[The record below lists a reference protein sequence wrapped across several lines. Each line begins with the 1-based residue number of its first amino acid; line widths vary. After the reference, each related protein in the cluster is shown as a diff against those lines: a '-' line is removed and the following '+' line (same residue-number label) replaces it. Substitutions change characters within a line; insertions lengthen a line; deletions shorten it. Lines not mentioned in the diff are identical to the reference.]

1 VFFELEAFQPRPLM
15 NISRPQGCCEPAN
28 LVGQLRLIEQGGRV
42 RPVFP
47 VQPLF
52 VNTVSFAVRL

>member
-1 VFFELEAFQPRPLM
+1 M
-15 NISRPQGCCEPAN
+15 NISRTQGRHKAVN

-47 VQPLF
+47 VQPVF